1 MTENPKHIRINSS
14 LLMGWLPTGTSL
26 HFSGQI
32 SFMDLHE
39 LYLPPSQIL
48 GHGAPGSFTVS
59 EEFVGPQ
66 TNPSSKI
73 ILLQS
78 NLRSSPLNINE
89 KNTPFVFSP
98 TRWIIY
104 LNDHHS
110 FLVFSL
116 PSWSLLFAEKV
127 DQPQKINSR
136 GGSEKDGLRI
146 RFLALRKQ
154 YVAGFW

>member
-1 MTENPKHIRINSS
+1 
-14 LLMGWLPTGTSL
+14 MGWLPTGTSL

-59 EEFVGPQ
+59 EEFAGPQ

-89 KNTPFVFSP
+89 KKTPFVFSP
-98 TRWIIY
+98 
-104 LNDHHS
+104 LNHIS
-110 FLVFSL
+110 
-116 PSWSLLFAEKV
+116 K
-127 DQPQKINSR
+127 
-136 GGSEKDGLRI
+136 
-146 RFLALRKQ
+146 
-154 YVAGFW
+154 